1 VTHAPRSTLLVVL
14 LLAISICQPGM
25 VAGRAPLTRAPRPA
39 QTIAPG
45 SIVLP
50 NGRVLPPKPR
60 GLGGPS
66 EMAVQWMAHAN
77 DRIAFNPGAKP
88 HPLDPAPGPIVQAVA
103 DPSTASI
110 DLIPLAPTDGSGV
123 QATLAALP
131 NGLKKQVF
139 GFLPYWML
147 GASDLQW
154 MRYDLVSTIAYFGVA
169 ARSDGSLATT
179 STGWNGWNSTAM
191 TGVINAAHRR
201 GDRVVLTVTM
211 MAWDSASANAQATL
225 LGSATYRTRLVNN
238 IVTAVRNRSADG
250 VNLDFEPLATTL
262 RSQYTAFVRQ
272 LKAALVAARAGSY
285 LTVCTTAGAATW
297 ATGYDL
303 SGLTASGA
311 SDGIFAMGYDY
322 SWSGSSR
329 AGGVAPME
337 SSYMLD
343 VNQSV
348 TDFLSLMPASKLI
361 WGVPYYGRTW
371 RTTSSALNAYTVAGA
386 SGYSKAYFYTGA
398 KSLAA
403 AHGRRWDALGRV
415 PWFVYY
421 DNTVHSW
428 IEGYYDDVTSL
439 GVKYDM
445 INRRGLA
452 GVGMWHLL
460 MDGGV
465 SDLWNLVA
473 NKFQQ
478 DTVPPAGGIVSLPP
492 VTDAY
497 AITVRWRAID
507 VGAGLASYT
516 VQLRD
521 RAFTT
526 WTTWLTGTTATS
538 ATYAGAPGH
547 AYEFRV
553 AAKDRLGNTQPWQ
566 PAMASPGSALAVGGF
581 ATVVADLLNVRS
593 AAGTAFES
601 LTQLSNGARVAILA
615 GPVSSS
621 GYQWYQVQFG
631 FNEWPSADY
640 PRTGWAAAGDASGPF
655 LAPTV
660 APTVTTL
667 SPWIGGYA
675 PTIRA
680 FSPNG
685 DGHSDGASVGYSL
698 PAVVDALRLD
708 VLNAAGAVVDSTS
721 LGAQPAGS
729 HTAAW
734 DGHLTSGSWAPAGT
748 YLLRLVASVGAS
760 SHVAPTS
767 GVNPTVLARWGITAD
782 LVGPTIAA
790 RAPTGTAVPS
800 TASVTVR
807 FSEPVTGVSGSSFA
821 LIDVTSASLVAATVS
836 YDATSRVATLR
847 PAVALTRG
855 NRFRAALNNA
865 IRDAAGNAFAPTS
878 WTFTTLSP
886 LITLYNPARSL
897 MLAAGT
903 TVGYRF
909 DTAGAVIASKA
920 YTLARSSSALTSQR
934 SKAIPGH
941 SGAWFYVV
949 NGVWGGYWVQESP
962 TAYLPGVSE
971 LVMYS
976 PQRSI
981 GFAAGTYRGYRF
993 TSSWQV
999 ASTKLY
1005 TLAASSTAAADRW
1018 AVINGRAYVLMVNGV
1033 WAGYWMPVGSG
1044 VTIR

>member
-1 VTHAPRSTLLVVL
+1 
-14 LLAISICQPGM
+14 M
-25 VAGRAPLTRAPRPA
+25 VAGDAPLTPAPRPT
-39 QTIAPG
+39 QTIVPG
-45 SIVLP
+45 SIVLS
-50 NGRVLPPKPR
+50 NGRVLPPQPR
-60 GLGGPS
+60 GAGGPS

-77 DRIAFNPGAKP
+77 DRVAFTPGARP
-88 HPLDPAPGPIVQAVA
+88 QPLVAAPGPIVQTAA
-103 DPSTASI
+103 DPSTTAV
-110 DLIPLAPTDGSGV
+110 DLIPLAPTGGSAA
-123 QATLAALP
+123 QATLASLP

-191 TGVINAAHRR
+191 TGVINAAHRKS
-201 GDRVVLTVTM
+201 DRVVLTVTM

-225 LGSATYRTRLVNN
+225 LGSSTYRTRLVSN
-238 IVTAVRNRSADG
+238 IVAAVRSRSADG
-250 VNLDFEPLATTL
+250 VNLDFEPLATSL

-272 LKAALVAARAGSY
+272 LKAALVAGGVGSY

-348 TDFLSLMPASKLI
+348 SDFLSLMPAIKLI

-386 SGYSKAYFYTGA
+386 SGYSKAYYYTGA
-398 KSLAA
+398 KSLATTY
-403 AHGRRWDALGRV
+403 GRKWDSLGRV

-421 DNTVHSW
+421 DSTVHSW
-428 IEGYYDDVTSL
+428 IEGYYDDVASL

-445 INRRGLA
+445 INSRGLA

-473 NKFQQ
+473 NKFQK

-497 AITVRWRAID
+497 AVTVRWRAID
-507 VGAGLASYT
+507 VGSGVASYT

-521 RAFTT
+521 RASTT
-526 WTTWLTGTTATS
+526 WMTWLTGTTATS
-538 ATYAGAPGH
+538 ATYIGAPGH
-547 AYEFRV
+547 TYEFRV
-553 AAKDRLGNTQPWQ
+553 AARDRLGNTQPWQ
-566 PAMASPGSALAVGGF
+566 PAMLSPGSTLAVGGF
-581 ATVVADLLNVRS
+581 ASVAVDTLNVRS
-593 AAGTAFES
+593 AAGTSFQS
-601 LTQLSNGARVAILA
+601 LAQLASGARVAILA
-615 GPVSSS
+615 GPVSAA
-621 GYQWYQVQFG
+621 GYQWYQIQFG

-655 LAPTV
+655 LKPTV
-660 APTVTTL
+660 APSVIAV
-667 SPWIGGYA
+667 SPWIGSYLPA
-675 PTIRA
+675 ARS

-685 DGHSDGASVGYSL
+685 DGRSDGTSVGYSL
-698 PAVVDALRLD
+698 PAAADAVRLD
-708 VLNAAGAVVDSTS
+708 VLNASGAVVDSAS
-721 LGAQPAGS
+721 LGAQAVGS

-748 YLLRLVASVGAS
+748 YLLRLTATVGAS

-767 GVNPTVLARWGITAD
+767 GVNATVLARWGVTAD
-782 LVGPTIAA
+782 LTRPTIAS

-800 TASVTVR
+800 SASVTVG
-807 FSEPVTGVSGSSFA
+807 FSEPVTGVTGSS
-821 LIDVTSASLVAATVS
+821 LTLNDVTTGTAVPATVS
-836 YDATSRVATLR
+836 YDPPSRVATLR
-847 PAVALTRG
+847 PSTALTRG
-855 NRFRAALNNA
+855 HTFRAALGSA
-865 IRDAAGNAFAPTS
+865 ITDAAGNALTPTS
-878 WTFTTLSP
+878 WTFITLSP
-886 LITLYNPARSL
+886 YITLYNPPRSL
-897 MLAAGT
+897 VFLAGT
-903 TVGYRF
+903 TTGYRF
-909 DTAGAVIASKA
+909 DSSGAVIASKP
-920 YTLARSSSALTSQR
+920 YTLAKSSTASTSQR
-934 SKAIPGH
+934 STAIPGH
-941 SGAWFYVV
+941 SGAWFYVI
-949 NGVWGGYWVQESP
+949 NGVWAGYWVQESP
-962 TAYLPGVSE
+962 RAYLPGIAE
-971 LVMYS
+971 LVPYS
-976 PQRSI
+976 PARTISFQ
-981 GFAAGTYRGYRF
+981 AGAHTGYRF
-993 TSSWQV
+993 NSLWQV
-999 ASTKLY
+999 SAAKAY
-1005 TLAASSTAAADRW
+1005 TLSASSSASADRW
-1018 AVINGRAYVLMVNGV
+1018 AVINGRGYVYIINGV
-1033 WAGYWMPVGSG
+1033 WAGYWMLVGSG
-1044 VTIR
+1044 VTVS